1 MRIEVV
7 GQYWVELSAKQ
18 LIHNGGWVAY
28 VAIRAT
34 KENRQAKPGFLS
46 YQQVVDGAVFES
58 EAAAIA
64 GARKVALALV
74 GPVYGYEPDQIA
86 HLRAVGAI

>member
-18 LIHNGGWVAY
+18 LIHNGGWMAF
-28 VAIRAT
+28 VAIRAA
-34 KENRQAKPGFLS
+34 EEDRQAQPGFLP
-46 YQQVVDGAVFES
+46 YQQVVDEAVFES

-64 GARKVALALV
+64 GARRVALALV
-74 GPVYGYEPDQIA
+74 GPGY
-86 HLRAVGAI
+86 R